1 MVTKKTPKRQWVYKR
16 LVTSDA
22 DVVGLIAYGF
32 YKNRKSELAD
42 GYRKQGLDEAGIAQ
56 KLREFH
62 DQVVSGNGEVDQYK
76 RRAEQYLD
84 RILADTHRHAR
95 AEAIDRVVASAK
107 NEQDASKPWYKAFFS
122 WLLSGVPSAI
132 STLLLTVAVLGIM
145 LFFSSTEHKSR
156 IASDLV
162 NKMTGEEIVTPKDHQ
177 AASQPPTA
185 KQADK
190 KAQGS
195 RQD

>member
-1 MVTKKTPKRQWVYKR
+1 MVTNKTPKKQWVYRR

-32 YKNRKSELAD
+32 YKHRKSELAD
-42 GYRKQGLDEAGIAQ
+42 GYRKQGLDETSTAQ

-62 DQVVSGNGEVDQYK
+62 DQVVSGNGEVDQYR

-84 RILADTHRHAR
+84 RILADTHKHALE
-95 AEAIDRVVASAK
+95 EAIDRVVVSAK
-107 NEQDASKPWYKAFFS
+107 NQQDAKQPLYKVFGA

-132 STLLLTVAVLGIM
+132 STLVLTVVVLGSM
-145 LFFSSTEHKSR
+145 LFFASKEHKAMV
-156 IASDLV
+156 ASDLV
-162 NKMTGEEIVTPKDHQ
+162 NKMTGEEIVAPKDQ
-177 AASQPPTA
+177 QPASQLPA

-190 KAQGS
+190 KLPAT
-195 RQD
+195 RQN